1 MKQMNVESELLEL
14 GYKIE
19 YGKGWMACDRG
30 EKPPADANHIYLNGY
45 ADRYAREQAL
55 TNQSL
60 MAEV

>member
-1 MKQMNVESELLEL
+1 MNVEPELLEL

-30 EKPPADANHIYLNGY
+30 EKPPEDANHIYLNGY

>member
-1 MKQMNVESELLEL
+1 MNVESELLEL

-30 EKPPADANHIYLNGY
+30 EKPPPDANHIYLNGY